1 MYARSTTVLA
11 RPGAIDAG
19 IAYVRDEVMPAL
31 LGMSGCIG
39 MSMLVDRVGA
49 RNSAHLTRPA
59 DTRGVVHRFGRTAGR
74 C

>member
-1 MYARSTTVLA
+1 VYARSTTVLA

-49 RNSAHLTRPA
+49 ETR
-59 DTRGVVHRFGRTAGR
+59 RTSR
-74 C
+74 DLLILVE